1 MDWNEDG
8 MLDIVVG
15 GYDGMVDFYMAVDSG
30 DSYPMLTYTGHFTA
44 DGSVVDV
51 GFNAAPVVV
60 DWNEDGLLDVLIED
74 EGNVGG
80 TAPNVR
86 MYINTGSAGN
96 PLFTDFFFINCGGS
110 PITTRRGFPDVADLN
125 CDGRKDLLIGET
137 GGYLQYF
144 ENIGTNEAPLFDTI
158 DTLMYNNGSSE
169 IFLLSYARVF
179 VTDWNDDG
187 CLDLLCGNGY
197 GNVILFEGNLVGIEE
212 HEGSACGNF
221 SLSIINTP
229 SFGSINVRL
238 ELEERGNAA
247 LSVYDVTGRRVAD
260 MYLGEVDTG
269 NSTFVVDMN
278 DQHTGV
284 YYVVCQIGSYR
295 LTANTVLLGR

>member
-30 DSYPMLTYTGHFTA
+30 DSYPELTYTGHFTA

-51 GFNAAPVVV
+51 GFNAGPVVV
-60 DWNEDGLLDVLIED
+60 DWNEDGLLDMLIED
-74 EGNVGG
+74 EGNIGG

-86 MYINTGSAGN
+86 MYINEGSTGN
-96 PLFTDFFFINCGGS
+96 PLFSEYFFVECGGS

-144 ENIGTNEAPLFDTI
+144 ENTGTNEAPLFDSI
-158 DTLMYNNGSSE
+158 DTLVYNGGSSQ
-169 IFLLSYARVF
+169 IFLLSYARVY
-179 VTDWNDDG
+179 VTDWNNDG
-187 CLDLLCGNGY
+187 CFDLLCGNGY

-212 HEGSACGNF
+212 HETSACDNY
-221 SLSIINTP
+221 SLSVIDTP
-229 SFGSINVRL
+229 SYGSITVRL
-238 ELEERGNAA
+238 GLEERGNATI
-247 LSVYDVTGRRVAD
+247 SVYNVTGRRVAD
-260 MYLGEVDTG
+260 MCPGEVDTG
-269 NSTFVVDMN
+269 TNTFIIDMKN
-278 DQHTGV
+278 QHSGV
-284 YYVVCQIGSYR
+284 YYIVCNIDSNIV
-295 LTANTVLLGR
+295 TANTVLLDR